1 MSKPDSTLKTQAEV
15 LADNARLTA
24 ELSTAKASAD
34 KATAELAT
42 ANASLAT
49 VTAERDQLAN
59 DLTTTKASLA
69 SVTNERD
76 EAKAKVEKLES
87 EKASVDKAAAAKLA
101 ELGIS
106 PKALP
111 TASASGTAQ
120 KLSPLAAIKAVQS
133 GAMTP
138 AAAAAAAFPSK

>member
-15 LADNARLTA
+15 LAENARLTT
-24 ELSTAKASAD
+24 ELSSAKASAD

-42 ANASLAT
+42 ANDSLAK
-49 VTAERDQLAN
+49 VTGERDQLAN
-59 DLTTTKASLA
+59 DLTTTKASLT
-69 SVTNERD
+69 SVTKERD
-76 EAKAKVEKLES
+76 EAKAEVEKLKG
-87 EKASVDKAAAAKLA
+87 EKASVDKAAAVKVA

-111 TASASGTAQ
+111 ATASGTPQ

-138 AAAAAAAFPSK
+138 DAAAAAAFPSK